1 MIQIKLSEDNFQ
13 MVINCIHNSYMQYV
27 GDEEI
32 DQDVYAYNTMLDN
45 LLANINKSRKEVK

>member
-1 MIQIKLSEDNFQ
+1 MVQIKLSEDNFQ